1 MREQDY
7 FVNEATIAKLE
18 TARDYLCGMDN
29 KLTDIIV
36 EIEALDDEEYKT
48 RRNEYRAIYE
58 AHSQV
63 DDALDHIDQAFS
75 ALRKA

>member
-7 FVNEATIAKLE
+7 FVDIFTIDKME
-18 TARDYLCGMDN
+18 QVRDLLCTIDD

-36 EIEALDDEEYKT
+36 EIEGLNDEEYKT
-48 RRNEYRAIYE
+48 RRAEYRSVYE
-58 AHSQV
+58 AHSRICY
-63 DDALDHIDQAFS
+63 ALGYLGQAFS